1 MTTKEDHRA
10 IRHEWR
16 RDRIRDTFREAQ
28 MDEERL
34 KTLEKENNSGK
45 PHK

>member
-1 MTTKEDHRA
+1 MTTKEDQTA
-10 IRHEWR
+10 IRAEWR
-16 RDRIRDTFREAQ
+16 RDRIRDTLREAQ

-34 KTLEKENNSGK
+34 KILEKEDNSGK

>member
-1 MTTKEDHRA
+1 MRQDHRA
-10 IRHEWR
+10 IRKEWR

-34 KTLEKENNSGK
+34 KILEKENNNGK
-45 PHK
+45 PYR